1 MELWASLKAQM
12 AKNLPAMRETRFN
25 PWIGKISWRREWQ
38 PTPISLSGEF
48 YVQGSLAGYSARLE
62 LSLPTSLHGVMK
74 VKVLRHA
81 TRITHLNFTEVLT
94 NLCEYY
100 L

>member
-38 PTPISLSGEF
+38 PTPGEF
-48 YVQGSLAGYSARLE
+48 YVQRSLAGYSARLE
-62 LSLPTSLHGVMK
+62 LSLSTSLHGVMK

-81 TRITHLNFTEVLT
+81 TRITHLNFTEVLR